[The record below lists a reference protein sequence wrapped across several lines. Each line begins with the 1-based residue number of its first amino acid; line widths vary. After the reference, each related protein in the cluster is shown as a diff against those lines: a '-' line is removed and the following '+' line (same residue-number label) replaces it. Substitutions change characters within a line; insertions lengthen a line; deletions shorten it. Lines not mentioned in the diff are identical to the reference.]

1 MRRLTIAAV
10 VAVSTIALMQI
21 ASAADLPRKAPAYT
35 PPPPPPPYN
44 WTGFYVGGNVGYGW
58 ATADN
63 DLSISQPEDPVP
75 NPLVATLSGT
85 DSTKVKGVIGGVQA
99 GYNWQFNPNWLL
111 GVEADFQASGQKGTT
126 LYGATIIITP
136 PSGVGNNPATVTDT
150 NKLDW
155 FGTARGRLGVTS
167 DRWLVYATGGLAYGQ
182 VKVSGNAQP
191 ANNIGNLANAPIV
204 WDQSTTKVGW
214 TIGAGVENAL
224 SGNWRWKIEYLY
236 VDLGSVTAN
245 ASGGVG
251 TIANNPPGNCYAA
264 VGAPG
269 CIPMNV
275 PASGTIT
282 SKLVDN
288 IVRVGINYHF

>member
-1 MRRLTIAAV
+1 MRRL
-10 VAVSTIALMQI
+10 SIALVATVSAVAFTQV
-21 ASAADLPRKAPAYT
+21 ALAADMPVKAPVA
-35 PPPPPPPYN
+35 PVAAPYN
-44 WTGFYVGGNVGYGW
+44 WTGFYVGGNVGYSW

-63 DLSISQPEDPVP
+63 DLSISQQA
-75 NPLVATLSGT
+75 NPSLFATLSGT
-85 DSTKVKGVIGGVQA
+85 DSNKLKGVIGGVQA

-126 LYGATIIITP
+126 VYGATIII
-136 PSGVGNNPATVTDT
+136 PSGLGNNPATVTDSH
-150 NKLDW
+150 KLDW
-155 FGTARGRLGVTS
+155 FGTVRGRLGVTS

-182 VKVSGNAQP
+182 VKVSGSVQP
-191 ANNIGNLANAPIV
+191 ANDFSFVANAPIV

-269 CIPMNV
+269 CTPMNV
-275 PASGTIT
+275 PASGTVT

-288 IVRVGINYHF
+288 IVRVGINYKFP